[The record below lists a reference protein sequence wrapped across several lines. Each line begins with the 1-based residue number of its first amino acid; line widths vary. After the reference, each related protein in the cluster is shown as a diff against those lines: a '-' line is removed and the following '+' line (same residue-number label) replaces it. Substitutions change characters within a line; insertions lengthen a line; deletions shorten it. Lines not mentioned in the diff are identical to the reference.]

1 MAIVNRLEMAET
13 TTKQDSALRE
23 ITVHC
28 AKSRKRSR
36 KKDVQSIL
44 NGIADNLNE
53 QDRDDLKEILSGLID
68 RIVFD
73 FSNLEYC
80 INYKIPVKSREL
92 VASPTRFELVLPP

>member
-23 ITVHC
+23 IEG
-28 AKSRKRSR
+28 KIK
-36 KKDVQSIL
+36 KKDARSIL

>member
-1 MAIVNRLEMAET
+1 M
-13 TTKQDSALRE
+13 RE
-23 ITVHC
+23 IEG
-28 AKSRKRSR
+28 KIK
-36 KKDVQSIL
+36 KKDARSIL

-92 VASPTRFELVLPP
+92 VASPRAYSEIPTIITTSTCKILRKRLAICP